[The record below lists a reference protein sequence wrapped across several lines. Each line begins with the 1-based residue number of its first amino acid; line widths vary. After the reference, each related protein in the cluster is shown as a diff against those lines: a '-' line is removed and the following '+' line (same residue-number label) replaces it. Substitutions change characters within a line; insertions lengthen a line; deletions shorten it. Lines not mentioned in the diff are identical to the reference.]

1 MVLLGLR
8 IKTFDLWGVAFK
20 TCFAGHQATRVQGMW
35 ALEGIHKP
43 PEAPLLSRDVLRRCE
58 ANMVRCGKSHHFAGW
73 FSQQSS
79 IDRFVPSNPLV
90 KSSFCHGKMTMKT
103 GGVYPSFCRRL
114 ICHKLL
120 VIPWY
125 QGDSSTPIVQIQFF
139 QVTILQWKIP
149 RLVRWFPHF
158 LWGDFPACHLWFTG
172 RYSWYVHSI
181 PSIFNVFTMFFLIV
195 GYTPVIWRFPRI
207 GVPPNHPC

>member
-1 MVLLGLR
+1 M
-8 IKTFDLWGVAFK
+8 WGEH
-20 TCFAGHQATRVQGMW
+20 GPMW
-35 ALEGIHKP
+35 KI
-43 PEAPLLSRDVLRRCE
+43 
-58 ANMVRCGKSHHFAGW
+58 HHFAGW

-103 GGVYPSFCRRL
+103 GWVYPSFCRRL

-158 LWGDFPACHLWFTG
+158 LWGISQLAIFDLPEGIHDMSILFPVYL
-172 RYSWYVHSI
+172 
-181 PSIFNVFTMFFLIV
+181 NVFTMFFLIV

-207 GVPPNHPC
+207 GVPQIIYVNVIVHYKPSILGYPHLWKPPYIHDLDSDFPLYPLVI